1 MEGDAERM
9 EDGLGLQQLLC
20 SLPPATRTALA
31 RVNGQALTDF
41 LPEVYDELRSLAA
54 AYLNRERPEHTLQP
68 TALVHEA
75 YLRLLDQRTV
85 NWQNRAHF
93 LGIAARI
100 MRRVLLQHAEARGA
114 AKRGGGAPR
123 VQLDAALEV
132 FEQDNISTTAL
143 NSTLRELESFDPRQ
157 GQIVE
162 LRFFG
167 GLSIEETAEVLGI
180 SPATVKREWTIA
192 KMWLE
197 REMSRA

>member
-1 MEGDAERM
+1 MRAEATDLGWESGD
-9 EDGLGLQQLLC
+9 LQELLAC
-20 SLPPATRTALA
+20 LPPSGKTDLVNRGGSLA
-31 RVNGQALTDF
+31 DMLPRVY
-41 LPEVYDELRSLAA
+41 EELRQLAA
-54 AYLNRERPEHTLQP
+54 KYLHNERPGHTLQP

-75 YLRLLDQRTV
+75 YLRLADQRTE
-85 NWQNRAHF
+85 WQNRAHF

-100 MRRVLLQHAEARGA
+100 MRRILMQHAEARGA

-123 VQLDAALEV
+123 LELDAALEV
-132 FEQDNISTTAL
+132 FDQRQISATKL
-143 NSTLRELESFDPRQ
+143 NSILSDLEALDARQ

-167 GLSIEETAEVLGI
+167 GLSIEETAEVMKI

-197 REMSRA
+197 REMADGK

>member
-1 MEGDAERM
+1 MEGEMERV
-9 EDGLGLQQLLC
+9 EDEAGLQQILG

-31 RVNGQALTDF
+31 HANGPALTDF

-114 AKRGGGAPR
+114 AKRGGGVPR
-123 VQLDAALEV
+123 LQLD
-132 FEQDNISTTAL
+132 
-143 NSTLRELESFDPRQ
+143 
-157 GQIVE
+157 
-162 LRFFG
+162 
-167 GLSIEETAEVLGI
+167 
-180 SPATVKREWTIA
+180 
-192 KMWLE
+192 
-197 REMSRA
+197 

>member
-1 MEGDAERM
+1 MAGEVQR
-9 EDGLGLQQLLC
+9 LQEEEELSDLLA

-31 RVNGQALTDF
+31 QQPGKSLSEM
-41 LPEVYDELRSLAA
+41 LPEVYEELRGLAA
-54 AYLNRERPEHTLQP
+54 NYLYRERAGHTLQP

-75 YLRLLDQRTV
+75 YLRLVDQRKV
-85 NWQNRAHF
+85 DWQNRAHF

-100 MRRVLLQHAEARGA
+100 MRRILLQHAEARGA

-123 VQLDAALEV
+123 VQLDAALGV
-132 FEQDNISTTAL
+132 FDQDNISTIAL

-197 REMSRA
+197 REMSTA